1 MEARWIVPK
10 ATWKDFTR
18 NFMESPDYYKDETR
32 NAAFIRATLLYLNRK
47 VVAVG
52 WITLNDVWDA
62 LGLPRTKEGMI
73 YGFTM
78 DNLVE
83 IDYEHG
89 YVTVGNCRI
98 IYDEVWA

>member
-1 MEARWIVPK
+1 MEAKFVVPK
-10 ATWKDFTR
+10 TIWKEFTR
-18 NFMESPDYYKDETR
+18 NFTESPDCFKDETR
-32 NAAFIRATLLYLNRK
+32 NLAFIRATLLYLNRK
-47 VVAVG
+47 VVATG

-83 IDYEHG
+83 IDYQNG
-89 YVTVGNCRI
+89 YVTISNCRI
-98 IYDEVWA
+98 IYD